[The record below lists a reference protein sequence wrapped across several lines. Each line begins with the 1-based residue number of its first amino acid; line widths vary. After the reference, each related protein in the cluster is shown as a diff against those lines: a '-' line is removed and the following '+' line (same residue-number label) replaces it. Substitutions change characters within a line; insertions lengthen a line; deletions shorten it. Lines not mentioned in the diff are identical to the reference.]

1 MLITQNIKITVKSSL
16 NGLVNMIL
24 TSSVIYW
31 IKSAIWHQH
40 STKRCVKERRKLSY
54 RVSEKSFL
62 LSKLFF
68 FFKKKSWKSTYLKHF
83 NLSVLVKNA
92 QFELVSWK
100 CVLAHPVLFKTNNR
114 CPMFTY
120 LRNTCR
126 RRCVLID
133 LTGNFLLWGKENY
146 PIRFFSTS

>member
-40 STKRCVKERRKLSY
+40 STKRCVKERRKLRY
-54 RVSEKSFL
+54 RVSQKSFL
-62 LSKLFF
+62 LNHFF
-68 FFKKKSWKSTYLKHF
+68 FQTAEKVHVSNIFQWY
-83 NLSVLVKNA
+83 LSVLVKNA

-146 PIRFFSTS
+146 PIRFFSAS

>member
-68 FFKKKSWKSTYLKHF
+68 FKKKKAEKAHISNISIFPYWSKMLSL
-83 NLSVLVKNA
+83 NLFRENV
-92 QFELVSWK
+92 F
-100 CVLAHPVLFKTNNR
+100 LATLYYSKTNNR
-114 CPMFTY
+114 CPMFTS

>member
-40 STKRCVKERRKLSY
+40 STKRCVKERRKLRY
-54 RVSEKSFL
+54 RVFKKSFF
-62 LSKLFF
+62 SKHFF
-68 FFKKKSWKSTYLKHF
+68 SKKKKLKKCISQTF
-83 NLSVLVKNA
+83 QWYLSVLVKNA
-92 QFELVSWK
+92 QFELVLWK